1 MFLYIFF
8 HFDSV
13 VFKAQWE
20 MDPIWEIRIL
30 FTVHWSDLYKL
41 NNKSSLK
48 MNLTF
53 LLSNV
58 YILKKRLA
66 KIVLTYELFILNC
79 IFYTED

>member
-1 MFLYIFF
+1 
-8 HFDSV
+8 
-13 VFKAQWE
+13 
-20 MDPIWEIRIL
+20 
-30 FTVHWSDLYKL
+30 
-41 NNKSSLK
+41 